1 MRRLPRPSPSTSRVL
16 AESHVLIKLNL
27 RHHKEKERDISI
39 FMCIFEKEEQEERRT
54 HHHLAIFFLENE
66 HVRSVVRSQENAES
80 ER

>member
-1 MRRLPRPSPSTSRVL
+1 
-16 AESHVLIKLNL
+16 
-27 RHHKEKERDISI
+27 
-39 FMCIFEKEEQEERRT
+39 MCIFEKEEQEERRT